1 MFTCSVDRDC
11 DRTGSNTI
19 QIYQEH
25 YNTANFKS
33 FEFEEGLMFN
43 NIIIN
48 IVIVSIK
55 SLHHSPE
62 LIGRCD
68 REMVSN
74 IHQADNL
81 AEQKAGS

>member
-1 MFTCSVDRDC
+1 MIFD
-11 DRTGSNTI
+11 
-19 QIYQEH
+19 
-25 YNTANFKS
+25 
-33 FEFEEGLMFN
+33 MFN

-55 SLHHSPE
+55 SIHHSPE
-62 LIGRCD
+62 LIRWCD

-81 AEQKAGS
+81 AEQKAGH